1 MTLLRTL
8 LAAATLALSLASC
21 DSGVYIDD
29 DSGMHH
35 LFLRNGSLVAQAQ
48 GQPEAVITPAG
59 DLSIGQKPVVVTQA
73 QRDLLMKYFG
83 EVQAI
88 RSAGIETGKAGAA
101 MAGHAINDVA
111 AGLAHGDP
119 DSIGPKID
127 ARAKQIEA
135 KAQAICTSIA
145 SLQATQNAIASTLQQ
160 FKPYVTV
167 DAGKDSDC
175 RSKVKAS

>member
-8 LAAATLALSLASC
+8 LVASALTLSLASC
-21 DSGVYIDD
+21 DSGVYISD

-35 LFLRNGSLVAQAQ
+35 LTLRNGSLVAQAQ
-48 GQPEAVITPAG
+48 GQPDAVITPAG
-59 DLSIGQKPVVVTQA
+59 DLSIDQKPIAVTPA
-73 QRDLLMKYFG
+73 QRDLLRKYFG

-101 MAGHAINDVA
+101 MAGHAIDDVA

-135 KAQAICTSIA
+135 KALAICTSVA
-145 SLQATQNAIASTLQQ
+145 SLQTTQDAIASALPQ
-160 FKPYVTV
+160 FKPYATV
-167 DAGKDSDC
+167 DAGKGSDC
-175 RSKVKAS
+175 HSKMKAR